1 MRLLLFFVFVLSGAA
16 GLMYESIWARY
27 LGLFVGHAAYAQIL
41 TIGIF
46 LGGMALGAILV
57 GRRSE
62 SLKDPLKWYAVVEL
76 AAGVI
81 GLFFHEFYA
90 FTTEFAY
97 ESLFPALGTGL
108 GLTLAKW
115 IVAGALILPQSVLLG
130 TTFPLMA
137 AGVLRRYREQPGRTL
152 AVLYFANSL
161 GAAVGVL
168 VAGFYLLRIAGL
180 PGTLLAAAMLNL
192 VAAAVSWGV
201 AARSTALEGPP
212 ETPEAGELVTASDAA
227 GLRVRQLVGLLL
239 GVSFGTAV
247 ASFIYEIAWL
257 RMLSL
262 VLGSATHSF
271 ELMLSAFILGL
282 ALGAFWVR
290 RRADQ
295 WKRPLRALGVVQW
308 IMGVSALATL
318 PLYAQSFYWMS
329 DLMQAFARTD
339 GGYQGFTVARYAI
352 CLAVMLPSTF
362 CAGITLPLITRT
374 LLTHATG
381 ERAIGSV
388 YGVNTLG
395 SIFGVGLAGLI
406 LMPLLGVRL
415 LLVAG
420 AVLDMALGVVIL
432 LVAAKAT
439 GGARRLAYGAAVATA
454 AVTLLVGVQ
463 RGFDENVLAS
473 GVFRHGNRPGSV
485 SLEILHHR
493 DGRTAT
499 VTTWRQGSTI
509 AIATNGKVDGSLP
522 ESWLSACSDGTPR
535 RALLGDAST
544 QSLAPLIALA
554 HVPNARLAAVIGQG
568 TGMSS
573 DALLASPVLERV
585 VTIEIE
591 PEIIRASR
599 AFYPANSAVF
609 DDPRSEIVIE
619 DARAYLAS
627 VGEAFDLIVSEPSNP
642 WVSGVASL
650 FTSEFYGRA
659 ARWLSDDGVFA
670 QWVQLYELTDGLVL
684 SVLAGL
690 EENFGDYE
698 VFLSEFDDMLI
709 VATKAD
715 RLPAPD
721 WSIFSSPGIQEHFCH
736 AVAPTAESLE
746 GTRLMHDGVLA
757 PLLHG
762 WGQPNSDF
770 YPVLDLGAERARYRQ
785 ELAHGFAGFA
795 TERVDLGVVVS
806 LRRVEP
812 AQRANVPMGSIPRVY
827 ARALAAGL
835 RDPTSTEGVDTAG
848 VPKGLDAARYRQHR
862 WNELLA
868 GSQGPDDWRDW
879 VDDLREVERDRH
891 AGTSGFVDESFYRP
905 VLGYLDRY
913 DAPDEARLVVAFY
926 RGLAGWD
933 FYVVAQTAGALLE
946 NGAEREGW
954 VARNELL
961 EGAVVANLRIGDF
974 PTARRMFGLLAGD
987 SRGNGGLRLRLLG
1000 AYVDAMSNG
1009 LGE

>member
-62 SLKDPLKWYAVVEL
+62 TLKDPLKWYAGVEL

-81 GLFFHEFYA
+81 GLFFHEIYGFA
-90 FTTEFAY
+90 TEFAY
-97 ESLFPALGTGL
+97 ASVFPLLGTGL

-137 AGVLRRYREQPGRTL
+137 AGVLRRYRERPGGTL
-152 AVLYFANSL
+152 AILYFTNSL

-168 VAGFYLLRIAGL
+168 VAGFYLLRMAGL

-201 AARSTALEGPP
+201 AARSTASEVLLPQ
-212 ETPEAGELVTASDAA
+212 TGERVTAGDAA
-227 GLRVRQLVGLLL
+227 GLEIRRLVVLLL
-239 GVSFGTAV
+239 TVSFGTAV

-282 ALGAFWVR
+282 ALGSFWVR

-295 WKRPLRALGVVQW
+295 WARPLRALGIVQL
-308 IMGVSALATL
+308 IMGASALATL
-318 PLYAQSFYWMS
+318 PLYGQSFYWMA
-329 DLMQAFARTD
+329 DLMGAFAKTD

-374 LLTHATG
+374 LLTNATG

-395 SIFGVGLAGLI
+395 SIVGVGLAGLI

-415 LLVAG
+415 LLMVG
-420 AVLDMALGVVIL
+420 AALDMALGVRIL
-432 LVAAKAT
+432 MVAASAT
-439 GGARRLAYGAAVATA
+439 GGTRRLAHGAVVATI
-454 AVTLLVGVQ
+454 VVVLFVGVQ
-463 RGFDENVLAS
+463 GGFDQRVLAS
-473 GVFRHGNRPGSV
+473 GVFRHGNRPRTV
-485 SLEILHHR
+485 ELEILLHE

-522 ESWLSACSDGTPR
+522 ESWLSACVDSTPR
-535 RALLGDAST
+535 RPLVGDAST

-573 DALLASPVLERV
+573 DALLASPLLERL

-591 PEIIRASR
+591 PKMILASR
-599 AFYPANSAVF
+599 AFYPANAAVF

-619 DARAYLAS
+619 DARTYLAS
-627 VGEAFDLIVSEPSNP
+627 AGEPFDLIVSEPSNP

-650 FTSEFYGRA
+650 FTSEFYGRV
-659 ARWLSDDGVFA
+659 ARWLDDDGVFA
-670 QWVQLYELTDGLVL
+670 QWVQLYELNDGLVL

-698 VFLSEFDDMLI
+698 VFLTEFNDMLI
-709 VATKAD
+709 VATKSD

-721 WSIFSSPGIQEHFCH
+721 WSIFSSPSIQEHFCH
-736 AVAPTAESLE
+736 SVVPTAESLE
-746 GTRLMHDGVLA
+746 GARLTHDGVLA
-757 PLLHG
+757 PLLYG

-770 YPVLDLGAERARYRQ
+770 YPVLDLGAGRARYRHETAQ
-785 ELAHGFAGFA
+785 GFADLS
-795 TERVDLGVVVS
+795 TERVDLAGVVS

-812 AQRANVPMGSIPRVY
+812 ARVANVPMGSIPRVH
-827 ARALAAGL
+827 ALALAAGL
-835 RDPTSTEGVDTAG
+835 RDPASTQGVDTAG
-848 VPKGLDAARYRQHR
+848 VPKGLAAARYRQLR
-862 WNELLA
+862 WDELLA
-868 GSQGPDDWRDW
+868 GNQGPDDWRDW

-891 AGTSGFVDESFYRP
+891 GGTSGFVDGAFYGP
-905 VLGYLDRY
+905 VLSYLDRF
-913 DAPDEARLVVAFY
+913 DAPDEARLVTAFY
-926 RGLAGWD
+926 RALAGWD
-933 FYVVAQTAGALLE
+933 FARTAETADALLDLD
-946 NGAEREGW
+946 AERHGW
-954 VARNELL
+954 ITPAELL
-961 EGAVVANLRIGDF
+961 EGAVVANLRIGDVAA
-974 PTARRMFGLLAGD
+974 ARRKFGLLVAD
-987 SRGNGGLRLRLLG
+987 ANGGFGLRLRLLG
-1000 AYVDAMSNG
+1000 AYVDAMSNEI
-1009 LGE
+1009 GE

>member
-1 MRLLLFFVFVLSGAA
+1 VRLLLFFVFVLSGAA

-46 LGGMALGAILV
+46 LGGMALGAILI

-62 SLKDPLKWYAVVEL
+62 SLKDPLKWYALVEL

-97 ESLFPALGTGL
+97 ESLFPALGTGF

-137 AGVLRRYREQPGRTL
+137 AGVLRRYRERPGGTL
-152 AVLYFANSL
+152 AILYFSNSL
-161 GAAVGVL
+161 GAAAGVL

-192 VAAAVSWGV
+192 VAAAVSWAV
-201 AARSTALEGPP
+201 AARSTAGEALP
-212 ETPEAGELVTASDAA
+212 EAPEAGERVAEAAA
-227 GLRVRQLVGLLL
+227 GLRTRQLVGLLL

-282 ALGAFWVR
+282 ALGSFWVR

-295 WKRPLRALGVVQW
+295 WKRPLQALGIVQW
-308 IMGVSALATL
+308 IMGISALATL
-318 PLYAQSFYWMS
+318 PLYGQSFFWMA

-395 SIFGVGLAGLI
+395 SIVGVGLAGLI

-415 LLVAG
+415 LLVVG
-420 AVLDMALGVVIL
+420 AALDMAIGVGIL
-432 LVAAKAT
+432 IVAARAT
-439 GGARRLAYGAAVATA
+439 GSARRLAHGAAWATVA
-454 AVTLLVGVQ
+454 VVLVAGLQ
-463 RGFDENVLAS
+463 GEFDRYVLAS
-473 GVFRHGNRPGSV
+473 GVFRHGNRPRAAA
-485 SLEILHHR
+485 LEILVHE

-499 VTTWRQGSTI
+499 VTTWREGSTI

-522 ESWLSACSDGTPR
+522 ESWLSACSDSTPR

-554 HVPNARLAAVIGQG
+554 HVPNARLVAVIGQG

-573 DALLASPVLERV
+573 DALLASPVLERL

-591 PEIIRASR
+591 PEMIRASR
-599 AFYPANSAVF
+599 AFYPANGAVF

-619 DARAYLAS
+619 DARTYLAS
-627 VGEAFDLIVSEPSNP
+627 AGEPFDLIVSEPSNP

-670 QWVQLYELTDGLVL
+670 QWVQLYELTDGLAL

-690 EENFGDYE
+690 EENFGAYE
-698 VFLSEFDDMLI
+698 VFLTGFDDMLI

-721 WSIFSSPGIQEHFCH
+721 WSIFSAPGIQEHFCH

-785 ELAHGFAGFA
+785 ELARGFTGFA
-795 TERVDLGVVVS
+795 TERVDLGEVVS

-827 ARALAAGL
+827 GRALAAGL
-835 RDPTSTEGVDTAG
+835 RDPSSTQGVDTAG
-848 VPKGLDAARYRQHR
+848 VPKGLPAARYRELR

-868 GSQGPDDWRDW
+868 APQGPDDWRDW

-891 AGTSGFVDESFYRP
+891 TGTSGFVDEEFYWP
-905 VLGYLDRY
+905 VLRYLDRF

-926 RGLAGWD
+926 RALAGWD
-933 FYVVAQTAGALLE
+933 FAVAAQAADTLLDR
-946 NGAEREGW
+946 GAEKKGW
-954 VARNELL
+954 IARNELL
-961 EGAVVANLRIGDF
+961 EGAVVANLRVGDVA
-974 PTARRMFGLLAGD
+974 TARRMFSLLVGD
-987 SRGNGGLRLRLLG
+987 ARGNGGLRLRLLG
-1000 AYVDAMSNG
+1000 AYVAAMSNG